1 MWGGDAEGSM
11 AAKGMEG
18 TWHLHAVL
26 HRAGKHRS
34 DIGVLRGVV
43 LEIARED
50 LPRQQRARHNNSKP
64 NRATAAT
71 QSPAIDQRYA
81 IRFARALMAPP
92 GSMWIC
98 ARSPSYLYSHVKR
111 PAEKRS
117 ST

>member
-43 LEIARED
+43 LEIARKD
-50 LPRQQRARHNNSKP
+50 LPQQQNAHHNDSKS
-64 NRATAAT
+64 NRATAVT
-71 QSPAIDQRYA
+71 HSTAI
-81 IRFARALMAPP
+81 
-92 GSMWIC
+92 G
-98 ARSPSYLYSHVKR
+98 KR
-111 PAEKRS
+111 
-117 ST
+117 